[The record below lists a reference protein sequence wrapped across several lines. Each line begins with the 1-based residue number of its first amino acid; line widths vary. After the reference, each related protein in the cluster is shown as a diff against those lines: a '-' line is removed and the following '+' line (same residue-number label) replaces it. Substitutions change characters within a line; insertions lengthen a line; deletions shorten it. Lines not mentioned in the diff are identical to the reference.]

1 MEAIKESLKQPRLE
15 SRFGLRYL
23 FGLGTMF
30 NSDLAKAL
38 AVTHSE
44 LIAAR
49 NVGIRQFSAF
59 RARFEFKQVPRIVK
73 GAADWRV
80 ALCASFVFIV
90 LPKATLADVVTD
102 WNERAFATMAAMRV
116 GETGQART
124 LAMMHTAL
132 YEGVRAATKAGVSVV
147 SQQAA
152 AHAAAHRIL
161 AGLYP
166 AQSAELDSAFDATLK
181 SLPEGAPRST
191 GVAAGEKAAVA
202 MLGLRKADGYDSVVP
217 DNYRPVTSP
226 GVYITTELPVA
237 SQLSIIKPLALTSVS
252 QFRPGPPPK
261 LDSATWA
268 RDYNETML
276 LGGMS
281 STKRTPW
288 QSETARFWSKLSG
301 MSAWNQAACSLV
313 ASRPLPLIENARLF
327 MNLNVASFDSY
338 LAVFEAKFYYAFWRP
353 ITAIR
358 NGDIDGNEATERDA
372 SWLPLISTPMFPEY
386 PCAHCIIAGAA
397 SVVLKNA
404 FGSGTVPEF
413 VLETPEMPRV
423 TRKYLSIQQLEDE
436 VDMARIWGGLHFRN
450 SAEVAE
456 DMGKRIGDFVLTS
469 YLR

>member
-1 MEAIKESLKQPRLE
+1 
-15 SRFGLRYL
+15 
-23 FGLGTMF
+23 
-30 NSDLAKAL
+30 
-38 AVTHSE
+38 
-44 LIAAR
+44 
-49 NVGIRQFSAF
+49 
-59 RARFEFKQVPRIVK
+59 
-73 GAADWRV
+73 
-80 ALCASFVFIV
+80 
-90 LPKATLADVVTD
+90 
-102 WNERAFATMAAMRV
+102 
-116 GETGQART
+116 
-124 LAMMHTAL
+124 
-132 YEGVRAATKAGVSVV
+132 
-147 SQQAA
+147 
-152 AHAAAHRIL
+152 
-161 AGLYP
+161 
-166 AQSAELDSAFDATLK
+166 
-181 SLPEGAPRST
+181 
-191 GVAAGEKAAVA
+191 
-202 MLGLRKADGYDSVVP
+202 
-217 DNYRPVTSP
+217 
-226 GVYITTELPVA
+226 VA